1 MYMGLGLQKSLRVL
15 EHKIIYR
22 LLDDVGLLLTEK
34 APSRTEEVQVGTADI
49 LAKFVVTAKKN
60 HATVAGCRVRD
71 GRLQAAERMR
81 VLRGEQ
87 VLYDGPCKSI
97 RRDRLEVTT
106 VGKDTECGVQLGEE
120 FVQFE
125 AGDTLYCYTT
135 EQRPAHTE
143 PVVGGGLRIVP

>member
-1 MYMGLGLQKSLRVL
+1 MSWQKSLRVL

-22 LLDDVGLLLTEK
+22 LLDDVGVLLTEK
-34 APSRTEEVQVGTADI
+34 APARTEEVAVGTADI
-49 LAKFVVTAKKN
+49 VAKFVVTARKN

-71 GRLQAAERMR
+71 GRLQAAQRMR
-81 VLRGEQ
+81 VLRGEE

-106 VGKDTECGVQLGEE
+106 VGKDTECGVQLGAEE
-120 FVQFE
+120 AFVQFE
-125 AGDTLYCYTT
+125 AGDTLFCYTT
-135 EQRPAHTE
+135 EQRPARTE